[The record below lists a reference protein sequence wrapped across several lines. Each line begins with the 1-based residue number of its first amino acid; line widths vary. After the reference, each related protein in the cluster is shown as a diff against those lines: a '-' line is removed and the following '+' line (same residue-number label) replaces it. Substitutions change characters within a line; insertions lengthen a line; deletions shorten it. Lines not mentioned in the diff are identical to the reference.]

1 MALNYVP
8 INRYLTKF
16 YQYENNF
23 KGFSKLS
30 EEQLVDL
37 TKKVYRHQE
46 LMSKTSSN
54 ISIKLSKLEIYN
66 KTLQYLTNSNIH
78 FDLDSYDE
86 RIAYLILMADP
97 NLVTFKEFLKMD
109 LISKEEIS
117 LVKEKKKR
125 NRLSEMRNQSLLAYK
140 ARVTEQIGFFD
151 PKLLKYEELFFK
163 KFFNDKELIT
173 EIGNDNCDKLML
185 RGKLLPDFNSI
196 SDERYEDLTNIAQIW
211 LSLVPEK
218 YNSKVATYSVTSQKK
233 LLGLNN
239 LAEQLAMFILLTDSD
254 LDLLKIYEE
263 ESTMKKIEKRSIEQ
277 FGFFNKDLLVLEMKY
292 HDRFCPDKK
301 LSAWTKTKKD

>member
-1 MALNYVP
+1 MALNYAP

-16 YQYENNF
+16 YQYENSF

-54 ISIKLSKLEIYN
+54 ISIKLSKLEIYS
-66 KTLQYLTNSNIH
+66 KTLQYLTNSSIH
-78 FDLDSYDE
+78 FDLNSYDE
-86 RIAYLILMADP
+86 RVAYLILMTDP

-117 LVKEKKKR
+117 LTKEKKKR
-125 NRLSEMRNQSLLAYK
+125 NHLSEMRNQSLLEYK
-140 ARVTEQIGFFD
+140 AKVTEQIGFFD

-173 EIGNDNCDKLML
+173 EIGNNNCDKLML
-185 RGKLLPDFNSI
+185 RAKLLPDFNSI
-196 SDERYEDLTNIAQIW
+196 SDERYEDLTNVAQIW

-254 LDLLKIYEE
+254 LELLKIYEE
-263 ESTMKKIEKRSIEQ
+263 ESTMKKIEKRSMEQ

-292 HDRFCPDKK
+292 RDRFCPDKK